1 MRPVNFEIKE
11 REGDTSDRLI
21 KKFLKKTNKTKT
33 IQFFLDSL
41 NYETRSQKK
50 RKKKV
55 KSRYIRQKIQEE
67 HLESIKKL
75 END

>member
-11 REGDTSDRLI
+11 REGDTSERLI

-41 NYETRSQKK
+41 NYETRSQKR

-55 KSRYIRQKIQEE
+55 KSRYIRQKIQQEY
-67 HLESIKKL
+67 LESIKKL